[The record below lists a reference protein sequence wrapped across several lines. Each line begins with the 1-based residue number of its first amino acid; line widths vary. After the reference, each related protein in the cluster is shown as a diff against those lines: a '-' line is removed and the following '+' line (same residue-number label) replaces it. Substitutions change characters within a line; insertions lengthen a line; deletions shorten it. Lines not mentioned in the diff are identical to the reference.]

1 MENTIFD
8 VYVPMESQE
17 QCDRMKQLC
26 IDNDLDI
33 WKDEESPDYP
43 FCYDEHSNSHFAF
56 NFCEFAIWNGE
67 DKTLNQVTES
77 EFIDLL
83 KKHKL

>member
-1 MENTIFD
+1 MENTIFN
-8 VYVPMESQE
+8 VYVPMGNQE

-26 IDNDLDI
+26 IDNELPYWNSDVAFEFRCI
-33 WKDEESPDYP
+33 ESV
-43 FCYDEHSNSHFAF
+43 
-56 NFCEFAIWNGE
+56 FAINIEPNDDFFVLNGLHGI
-67 DKTLNQVTES
+67 KHFTKVTES